1 MTAEVTV
8 ETEPVVGE
16 QGEQTNSN
24 SIYLRTLESIKVLN
38 ELT

>member
-8 ETEPVVGE
+8 ETESVVGE

-24 SIYLRTLESIKVLN
+24 SISQRTLERKVSKY
-38 ELT
+38 